1 MNGENAADGVGITA
15 KLADKILAAGADV
28 ITLGNHVWRQRD
40 IIPVLERNG
49 PVIRPENLGGPGR
62 GLTVQPAA
70 VCAKRTAKLRL
81 TTKLA
86 PPTSMTK
93 RQSRAE
99 ACAEVSSTMFAS
111 R

>member
-1 MNGENAADGVGITA
+1 PPARRALEARLHSRREELGAGFCIVNGENAADGVGITA

-62 GLTVQPAA
+62 GLTVQP
-70 VCAKRTAKLRL
+70 TAHG
-81 TTKLA
+81 
-86 PPTSMTK
+86 PP
-93 RQSRAE
+93 A
-99 ACAEVSSTMFAS
+99 
-111 R
+111 